1 MKPWELHPALVHFP
15 VALLLSGVLLD
26 GYALWRKRE
35 GLVRGAFLLQ
45 LWGVGAGWVASLAG
59 LLAWSAAPR
68 VYELNP
74 LMVTH
79 PLLACGSLVAFTL
92 LVGLRWRS
100 SATMASAVKQ
110 ACGAGAALLVLLTAY
125 TGGHLVYRGATGIT
139 GRSDTPQERGL
150 SISSLLGISGTSDPN
165 PIPANAQYVGSAQC
179 KSCHSSIYER
189 WSRTL
194 MANVVRD
201 PKVHPEA
208 ITPDLKTPNPL
219 VTFRAED
226 IAFVYGSK
234 WKQRYFTKIG
244 EDYYPFPAQWD
255 VTHKVWRPY
264 KVAMGTDW
272 WTAHYPDDNMK
283 RPTGPLCDGCHS
295 VNYDIKTKTVTE
307 WNVGCERCHGA
318 GSEHVKETKGNIV
331 NPARIDAKRA
341 NDTCIQCH
349 SQGRPPKGAIHGTY
363 YDWPVGF
370 HMGLK
375 LEDFWELEDHK
386 LGTTSFTHF
395 ADGTAHKNRM
405 QGNDFVTSQMCLKG
419 ITCFDC
425 HDVHGTQYNA
435 DVRRPG
441 NKLCLGCHSPESA
454 IGPRQA
460 TLELHTHH
468 KGGSPGSECAN
479 CHMPRIEQT
488 ISDVMVRS
496 HTFRFIPPTLTES
509 VKTPNSCNSCH
520 SDKST
525 EWALTTLKSWPEFS
539 VWRVAR

>member
-15 VALLLSGVLLD
+15 VALLLSGVALD
-26 GYALWRKRE
+26 VFAKLRKRG
-35 GLVRGAFLLQ
+35 GLVRVAFFLQ
-45 LWGVGAGWVASLAG
+45 LWGAVTGWLASIAGV
-59 LLAWSAAPR
+59 LAWYSAPR

-74 LMVTH
+74 LMYTH
-79 PLLACGSLVAFTL
+79 PLLAFVAMAGFTVLV
-92 LVGLRWRS
+92 VWRWRIP
-100 SATMASAVKQ
+100 AEKGNTAKQ
-110 ACGAGAALLVLLTAY
+110 ICGAVAALFVLLTAY

-139 GRSDTPQERGL
+139 GRSDNPPTSLSLSSILGL
-150 SISSLLGISGTSDPN
+150 PGAGAPGQ
-165 PIPANAQYVGSAQC
+165 IPASATYVGSVQC
-179 KSCHSSIYER
+179 KSCHQAIYER

-208 ITPDLKTPNPL
+208 IIPDLKAANPL
-219 VTFRAED
+219 VTFSVED

-234 WKQRYFTKIG
+234 WKQRYFKKMG
-244 EDYYPFPAQWD
+244 DDYYPLPAQWD
-255 VTHKVWRPY
+255 VAHKVWRPY

-272 WTAHYPDDNMK
+272 WTAYYPDDNMK

-318 GSEHVKETKGNIV
+318 GSEHVKASKANII
-331 NPARIDAKRA
+331 NPARLDAKRA

-349 SQGRPPKGAIHGTY
+349 SQGRPPKRAIDGKY

-375 LEDFWELEDHK
+375 LEDFWELEEHK
-386 LGTTSFTHF
+386 LGTTSFTHY

-419 ITCFDC
+419 ITCYDC
-425 HDVHGTQYNA
+425 HDVHGTRNNA
-435 DVRRPG
+435 DTRRPG
-441 NKLCLGCHSPESA
+441 NKLCLGCHAPGSA
-454 IGPRQA
+454 IGPRQE

-468 KGGSPGSECAN
+468 KTDSPGSECAN
-479 CHMPRIEQT
+479 CHMPKIEQT

-496 HTFRFIPPTLTES
+496 HTFRFISPTLTES
-509 VKTPNSCNSCH
+509 VKMPNSCNACH
-520 SDKST
+520 TDKTT
-525 EWALTTLKSWPEFS
+525 EWALIALRSWPEFS

>member
-15 VALLLSGVLLD
+15 MALLLCGVGLD
-26 GYALWRKRE
+26 LYARLRRQDS
-35 GLVRGAFLLQ
+35 LVRPAFFFQ
-45 LWGVGAGWVASLAG
+45 FWGVAAGWVAALAG
-59 LLAWSAAPR
+59 ILAWTTAPR
-68 VYELNP
+68 VYEINP
-74 LMVTH
+74 LVYTH
-79 PLLACGSLVAFTL
+79 PLLALVSLVGFSA
-92 LVGLRWRS
+92 LVAVRWRS
-100 SATMASAVKQ
+100 RAQMAAPPKQ
-110 ACGAGAALLVLLTAY
+110 ILGAAAALLTLLAAY
-125 TGGHLVYRGATGIT
+125 TGGHLVYRGAMGVT
-139 GRSDTPQERGL
+139 GRSDLPVAPLSFSSVLGL
-150 SISSLLGISGTSDPN
+150 PGSPGE
-165 PIPANAQYVGSAQC
+165 IPASAKYVGSAQC
-179 KSCHSSIYER
+179 KSCHESIYER
-189 WSRTL
+189 WSHTL

-201 PKVHPEA
+201 PKIHPEA
-208 ITPDLKTPNPL
+208 ITPDLKIPNPL
-219 VTFRAED
+219 VTFTADD

-234 WKQRYFTKIG
+234 WKQRYFKRVG
-244 EDYYPFPAQWD
+244 DDYYPLPAQWD
-255 VTHKVWRPY
+255 FTHKMWRPY

-272 WTAHYPDDNMK
+272 WTAHYPDDNLK

-318 GSEHVKETKGNIV
+318 GSEHVKAPKGNIL
-331 NPARIDAKRA
+331 NPARMDAKRA

-349 SQGRPPKGAIHGTY
+349 SQGRPPKGAIEGTY

-370 HMGLK
+370 HQGLK
-375 LEDFWELEDHK
+375 LEDFWELEEHP
-386 LGTTSFTHF
+386 LGKTTFTHF

-419 ITCFDC
+419 ITCYDC
-425 HDVHGTQYNA
+425 HDVHGTAFSA

-441 NKLCLGCHSPESA
+441 NKLCLGCHSPGAA

-460 TLELHTHH
+460 TVEQHTHH
-468 KGGSPGSECAN
+468 RAESPGSQCAN

-520 SDKST
+520 TDKT
-525 EWALTTLKSWPEFS
+525 PEWAITALRTWTEFS